1 MFGSAKAKI
10 KIISTI
16 FAVLFFT
23 GAAGMHA
30 RAAEE
35 KNDSFTLSYQGR
47 DTDIVISLTD
57 CTCEY
62 DGGDFKIYT
71 KCIEEEL
78 TEDYDYHFPHFA
90 QTAYLW
96 TPDDSRQI
104 FPLYDYGIDEKSGS
118 AYFLFRGEKEDFI
131 GLYQYTAGEKP
142 GSGKVT
148 IAGEKILSARRVQD
162 WLAEACEFPTGGGEA
177 DFSDIQVILSA
188 LESEQGKVL
197 LKGEV
202 SGI

>member
-1 MFGSAKAKI
+1 MFGSAKAKV

-23 GAAGMHA
+23 GAAGMYT

-57 CTCEY
+57 CICEY
-62 DGGDFKIYT
+62 DSGDFKIYT
-71 KCIEEEL
+71 RYIEEEL
-78 TEDYDYHFPHFA
+78 TESYDRHFPHRA
-90 QTAYLW
+90 QAAYLW

-104 FPLYDYGIDEKSGS
+104 FPLYDYGIDEISGS

-131 GLYQYTAGEKP
+131 GLYQYTAGKSY
-142 GSGKVT
+142 GSGKGCF
-148 IAGEKILSARRVQD
+148 A
-162 WLAEACEFPTGGGEA
+162 
-177 DFSDIQVILSA
+177 
-188 LESEQGKVL
+188 
-197 LKGEV
+197 
-202 SGI
+202 